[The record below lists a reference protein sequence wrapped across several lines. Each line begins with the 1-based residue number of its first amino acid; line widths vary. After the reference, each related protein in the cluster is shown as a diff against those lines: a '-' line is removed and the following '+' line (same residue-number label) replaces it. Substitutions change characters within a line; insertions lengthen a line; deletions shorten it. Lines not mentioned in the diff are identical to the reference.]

1 MSHHSSDPDL
11 EREMR
16 AAMKQ
21 ALGEY
26 PDGKLSKDDE
36 GAIAMAVTHV
46 AGRVKLQFPKPVAW
60 LGLRP
65 EEAVG
70 LAQLLID
77 HAKAA
82 APRDFIIEM
91 KI

>member
-1 MSHHSSDPDL
+1 MSHHSSDP
-11 EREMR
+11 EMARELR
-16 AAMKQ
+16 AAMKDVF
-21 ALGEY
+21 GEY
-26 PDGKLSKDDE
+26 PDGKLSNDDE

-46 AGRVKLQFPKPVAW
+46 SGRVKLQFPKPVAW

-65 EEAVG
+65 EEAIG

-82 APRDFIIEM
+82 APRDFIVEV
-91 KI
+91 KL